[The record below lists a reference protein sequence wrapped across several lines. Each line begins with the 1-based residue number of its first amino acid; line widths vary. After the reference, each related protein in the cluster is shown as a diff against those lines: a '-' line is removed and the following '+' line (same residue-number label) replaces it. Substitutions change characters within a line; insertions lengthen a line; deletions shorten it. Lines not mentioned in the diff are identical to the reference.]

1 MKYVDPD
8 LITHVIKSVQQF
20 RGGARQSGLSRR
32 QTPVKLMLCEN
43 VICFIHLSERRS
55 LAYAYKLIFIRR
67 SDLPN
72 LNLLRRMCFVI
83 LACEIAAIVS

>member
-8 LITHVIKSVQQF
+8 LITHAIKSAQQF
-20 RGGARQSGLSRR
+20 CGSARRSGLAHR
-32 QTPVKLMLCEN
+32 QTPVKLMLCEK

-67 SDLPN
+67 SDLQN
-72 LNLLRRMCFVI
+72 LNILRLMCFVI
-83 LACEIAAIVS
+83 LASKLVIF